1 MPVQHKIDDD
11 AKLITTIWSG
21 DANDKELSDAL
32 ADYQQ
37 NIKSL
42 PLYASY
48 NEILDFSGASNLSL
62 SSEGI
67 KKLAYMSSMNDQPGV
82 KTRLAIVVNK
92 PIAYGLARMYQI
104 YRSLLPSGSKDVR
117 VFKNYQDC
125 LEWIGSKRDSD

>member
-1 MPVQHKIDDD
+1 MPVLHKIDDE

-21 DANDKELSDAL
+21 DANDNELSDAL

-48 NEILDFSGASNLSL
+48 NEILDFSGASNFSL

-67 KKLAYMSSMNDQPGV
+67 KKLAYMASMNDPPGV
-82 KTRLAIVVNK
+82 KTKLAIVVNK

-104 YRSLLPSGSKDVR
+104 YRSLLPSGSKEVR

-125 LEWIGSKRDSD
+125 LEWIGSKEVTV